1 MTEEFSKLLET
12 NKSKPKDE
20 AGKFEL
26 RKVERDSEG
35 KERYI
40 KTEEDDAIFQTKI
53 QEMGQMASMEL
64 RDANYETRCKWI
76 EDKKNEGNI
85 EYKAGKYEAA
95 IDQYTSSLCGLAFSK
110 DITKEQKDYVNNSL
124 KIPVLNNLA

>member
-1 MTEEFSKLLET
+1 MADEFNKLLSN
-12 NKSKPKDE
+12 NKAMDKDA

-40 KTEEDDAIFQTKI
+40 KTEEDDAIFKTKI
-53 QEMGQMASMEL
+53 QQMGQMASMEL
-64 RDANYETRCKWI
+64 RNATYDERCKWI

-85 EYKAGKYEAA
+85 EYKAGKYEEA
-95 IDQYTSSLCGLAFSK
+95 IDFYVGSLCGLQFPK
-110 DITKEQKDYVNNSL
+110 DITKE
-124 KIPVLNNLA
+124 